1 MLILFLD
8 YVFPLIKLGVSQ
20 KQNSWKTKTKP
31 NKNSLS
37 ILPAGINVLIKNSK
51 MLGVNLVCDY

>member
-20 KQNSWKTKTKP
+20 KQNSWKTKTKQ
-31 NKNSLS
+31 NKNCLS

-51 MLGVNLVCDY
+51 MLGVNLVCAY

>member
-20 KQNSWKTKTKP
+20 KQNSWKTKTKQ

-51 MLGVNLVCDY
+51 MLGVNLMCDY